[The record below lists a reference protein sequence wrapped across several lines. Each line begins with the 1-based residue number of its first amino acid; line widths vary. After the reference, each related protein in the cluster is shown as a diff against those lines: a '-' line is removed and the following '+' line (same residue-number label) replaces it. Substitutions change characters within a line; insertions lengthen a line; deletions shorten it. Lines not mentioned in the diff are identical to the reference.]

1 MRWPWQSPPRK
12 DPPRPRIRGVWGTV
26 HSSGG
31 DFDTETAT
39 NVEIN
44 GERMTFCLPVERC
57 PFSCRFDSVTLH
69 MGALVVE
76 LPIEPPMS
84 VGRGDHLTVVQP
96 VEMATLVARNPI
108 RRDYR

>member
-12 DPPRPRIRGVWGTV
+12 DPPRSRIRGVWGTV

-44 GERMTFCLPVERC
+44 GERMTFYLPVGRC
-57 PFSCRFDSVTLH
+57 PFSGRLDKVTLH

-76 LPIEPPMS
+76 LPMVPPIS
-84 VGRGDHLTVVQP
+84 VGRGAYLTVIQP
-96 VEMATLVARNPI
+96 VEMSTLVAERPI